1 MFVDLGV
8 VVQLGLRFAP
18 GACEAVGSNPT
29 DPTIT
34 EPKTDS
40 RIFKTLWEMKKSG
53 YAQSTIETTSQ
64 RLKTISKFVDLNN
77 PEEVRGWIA
86 DHECSLG
93 YKCGIVDAY
102 DRYVRFNDLEWS
114 KPNYKREDPVIT
126 LPTEERIDRIIQ
138 SCNLRHQIEFSLMKE
153 CGLRPIEIC
162 KLTLKVLDLEKGIIS
177 IKTAKGGRSRQEKIK
192 PQTLALLKTYISKN
206 GLGLNDTL
214 FSTVKNMSKAFQ
226 RARDR
231 LANRYAD
238 PEFKKIRLYD
248 LRHFY
253 GSLLYHR
260 TRDILF
266 VKEKM
271 GHRSITSTMKYMHL
285 ISFDSDEWIVKVA
298 VSLEEFVKLL
308 EMGFDLV
315 GDFEG
320 KKIFR
325 KRK

>member
-1 MFVDLGV
+1 VDRGV

-34 EPKTDS
+34 EPETDS

-64 RLKTISKFVDLNN
+64 RLKTISKFVDPDD

-86 DHECSLG
+86 NHECSIG
-93 YKCGIVDAY
+93 YKCGLVDAY

-114 KPNYKREDPVIT
+114 KPKYKREDPIIT
-126 LPTEERIDRIIQ
+126 LPTEERVDRIIQ
-138 SCNLRHQIEFSLMKE
+138 NCKLRHQIEFSLMKE
-153 CGLRPIEIC
+153 CGLRPIEIH
-162 KLTLKVLDLEKGIIS
+162 KLTLKYLDLENGIIS
-177 IKTAKGGRSRQEKIK
+177 IKTVKGGRSRQEKIK

-206 GLGLNDTL
+206 HLGLNDNL
-214 FSTVKNMSKAFQ
+214 FSTVKNMTKAFQ

-231 LANRYAD
+231 LAIRYDD
-238 PEFKKIRLYD
+238 PEYKKIRLYD

-253 GSLLYHR
+253 GSMLYHQTKDLLY
-260 TRDILF
+260 

-285 ISFDSDEWIVKVA
+285 INFESDEFVVKVA
-298 VSLEEFVKLL
+298 STLKEFTELL
-308 EMGFDLV
+308 ENGFEYVSDY
-315 GDFEG
+315 EG
-320 KKIFR
+320 GLKVLRRR
-325 KRK
+325 K

>member
-1 MFVDLGV
+1 
-8 VVQLGLRFAP
+8 
-18 GACEAVGSNPT
+18 
-29 DPTIT
+29 
-34 EPKTDS
+34 
-40 RIFKTLWEMKKSG
+40 MKKSG

-64 RLKTISKFVDLNN
+64 RLKTISKYVDLDD

-86 DHECSLG
+86 DHECSIG
-93 YKCGIVDAY
+93 YKCGLVDSY

-114 KPNYKREDPVIT
+114 KPNYKREDSIVT
-126 LPTEERIDRIIQ
+126 LPTEERVDRIIQ
-138 SCNLRHQIEFSLMKE
+138 SCKLRHQIEFSLMKE
-153 CGLRPIEIC
+153 CGLRPIEIH

-192 PQTLALLKTYISKN
+192 PRTLALLKTFVSKN
-206 GLGLNDTL
+206 GLGLNDTI

-231 LANRYAD
+231 LAKRYSD

-253 GSLLYHR
+253 GSILYHQTKDLLY
-260 TRDILF
+260 

-271 GHRSITSTMKYMHL
+271 GHRSITSTMKYTHL
-285 ISFDSDEWIVKVA
+285 ISFDSDEWIVKIAESREELVRF
-298 VSLEEFVKLL
+298 LEK
-308 EMGFDLV
+308 GFDLI
-315 GDFEG
+315 GEFQD
-320 KKIFR
+320 KKVLR

>member
-1 MFVDLGV
+1 
-8 VVQLGLRFAP
+8 
-18 GACEAVGSNPT
+18 
-29 DPTIT
+29 
-34 EPKTDS
+34 
-40 RIFKTLWEMKKSG
+40 MKKSG

-138 SCNLRHQIEFSLMKE
+138 SCNLRHQVEFSLMKE